1 MEASA
6 AADAPAGPLSVSE
19 ITARIKGALENTL
32 PYCWILG
39 EVTEVARPAS
49 GHCYVTLTD
58 RRSQLSCVM
67 FRFYAQ
73 QLRFTPQVGTQVLV
87 YGNISV
93 YERGGRYQ
101 LYAVRMRP
109 AGVGDRAIA
118 FEQLRARLEE
128 EGLFDVERKRS
139 LPSHPR
145 RIGVVT
151 SASGAAIRDIIQI
164 LSRRAPGLQV
174 ILAPTRVQGEG
185 APEEIAAAIG
195 RLNRFGGIDILI
207 VGRGGGSPE
216 DLWPFNDES
225 VARAVF
231 ASRIPVVSAVGHE
244 VDHTIADAVADVR
257 APTPSAA
264 AELVAQEAGV
274 LQQRVIDL
282 RLRLVRGIQQHLE
295 RLQRELSYLDP
306 LKRLERLRD
315 RADQQSQRLDEM
327 LTALMAAGDSALV
340 GHQQRLGQAALRLSD
355 LNPLASLAR
364 GFTYCEREGE
374 PVHNAAQLQPGD
386 SLRLRFADG
395 NASTRVEEI
404 ES

>member
-1 MEASA
+1 MEPVA
-6 AADAPAGPLSVSE
+6 APTQAGPLSVSE
-19 ITARIKGALENTL
+19 ITARIKGTLETNL
-32 PYCWILG
+32 PYCWVLG
-39 EVTEVARPAS
+39 EVTDVARPAS

-58 RRSQLSCVM
+58 RGSQLSCVM

-118 FEQLRARLEE
+118 YEQLRARLEE
-128 EGLFDVERKRS
+128 EGLFDVERKRA

-151 SASGAAIRDIIQI
+151 SATGAAVRDIIQI

-185 APEEIAAAIG
+185 APEEITAAID
-195 RLNRFGGIDILI
+195 RLNRFAGVDILI

-216 DLWPFNDES
+216 DLWPFNDEA
-225 VARAVF
+225 VARAIF

-244 VDHTIADAVADVR
+244 IDHTIADHVADVR

-264 AELVAQEAGV
+264 AELVAQEARV
-274 LQQRVIDL
+274 LQRRVLDQRQ
-282 RLRLVRGIQQHLE
+282 RLIRSMEQHLE
-295 RLQRELSYLDP
+295 RLQRELVYLDP
-306 LKRLERLRD
+306 LRRLERLRD
-315 RADQQSQRLDEM
+315 RADQQSQRLDEA
-327 LTALMAAGDSALV
+327 LGALMDAADGALMMHSQSLSMAAV
-340 GHQQRLGQAALRLSD
+340 RLTSV
-355 LNPLASLAR
+355 NPLSSLTR
-364 GFTYCEREGE
+364 GFAYCERHGE
-374 PVHNAAQLQPGD
+374 PVRAVAQLQAGD
-386 SLRLRFADG
+386 PLRLRFADG
-395 NASTRVEEI
+395 SASTRVEEI
-404 ES
+404 ER